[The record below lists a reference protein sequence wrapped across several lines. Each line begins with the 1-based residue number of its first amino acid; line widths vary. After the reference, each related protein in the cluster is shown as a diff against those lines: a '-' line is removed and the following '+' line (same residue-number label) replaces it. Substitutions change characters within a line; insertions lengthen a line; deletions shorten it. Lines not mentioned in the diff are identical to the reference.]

1 MGYSST
7 SITKGLCAMTDTTPR
22 QHDVLTDFL
31 YRWERRWRWQTL
43 VRWLPRVLAV
53 MLISGLL
60 TIGVVF
66 MAQAWANAIV
76 WISLVML
83 SVLVISGAIILWRE
97 KRSLPQAAQYY
108 DREWHLQE
116 RLTTA
121 LEIQNGRI
129 HANPLNSY
137 QVADALQLAQTIDV
151 RKQLPLAWRGR
162 EWLAVAVCAILL
174 AFAFTL
180 LTLLAPAFDSLSADT
195 RQAVDDASDTL
206 KDIAQQIAQD
216 PTLDA
221 LTRENLLQSIETN
234 LQALAQPNLTA
245 EEAFAVTSNVQ
256 TELQATA
263 ETLSQSAQL
272 AEGAFANAR
281 DALSNGGENS
291 AQTLGEALSDAQ
303 QQVQQ
308 GENGQELAQS
318 LDNAAQELL
327 SNNPEL
333 AQSLQNAAQS
343 LREGDLEAAQSEL
356 QNAQQSAQSAEQQN
370 QSAQQSAQSLQNA
383 SQEMNNASS
392 QIAQSEQAQ
401 NQSSQS
407 GQNQQQES
415 PQGQQGQSDQTGEN
429 QQGQEGNQSSEGQEG
444 QQGQNQQGQESQ
456 DGQQGQSSQEGQEG
470 QSQQDGQSPSN
481 GGQPNSEQA
490 QNSQQSGNN
499 NSDSPSNAQAQP
511 SNNAQPQSGDGTT
524 NTQSSESNAPQPDGA
539 GDSAG
544 NRDSSDNPDGEG
556 ERDYAPVY
564 APNVPQV
571 STNGENASLE
581 SSASDSPV
589 RPGDTLTTS
598 DESANAV
605 PYNQVFEAYAN
616 QASRALESDYVPLGL
631 QDVIQAY
638 FQNLEP

>member
-1 MGYSST
+1 
-7 SITKGLCAMTDTTPR
+7 MTDTTPH
-22 QHDVLTDFL
+22 QHDVLYTYL
-31 YRWERRWRWQTL
+31 TRWERRWRWQTAL
-43 VRWLPRVLAV
+43 RWLPRVLVV
-53 MLISGLL
+53 MFISGVLA
-60 TIGVVF
+60 IGVAII
-66 MAQAWANAIV
+66 AQAWASVGLWVA
-76 WISLVML
+76 LVML
-83 SVLVISGAIILWRE
+83 GVLLISGAIIIWRE

-108 DREWHLQE
+108 DRKWQLQE

-129 HANPLNSY
+129 HDNPLNVY
-137 QVADALQLAQTIDV
+137 QVADALQIAQTIDV
-151 RKQLPLAWRGR
+151 RKQLPLILRRR
-162 EWLAVAVCAILL
+162 EWLAVLLCGILL
-174 AFAFTL
+174 ALGLVLMTL
-180 LTLLAPAFDSLSADT
+180 IAPSFDTLSADT
-195 RQAVDDASDTL
+195 RQAIDDASDSL

-221 LTRENLLQSIETN
+221 LTRENLLQTIETN
-234 LQALAQPNLTA
+234 LQTLAQPNLTA
-245 EEAFAVTSNVQ
+245 EEAFATTSNVQ
-256 TELQATA
+256 TELQAVA
-263 ETLSQSAQL
+263 ETLSQTTQQAQ
-272 AEGAFANAR
+272 GALANAR
-281 DALSNGGENS
+281 DALGNNGES
-291 AQTLGEALSDAQ
+291 SPQSLGEALSDAQ

-343 LREGDLEAAQSEL
+343 LRQGDLETAQSEL

-383 SQEMNNASS
+383 AQDMNNASS
-392 QIAQSEQAQ
+392 DIAQSEQAQ
-401 NQSSQS
+401 NQSSQAEQN
-407 GQNQQQES
+407 GQNQQGE
-415 PQGQQGQSDQTGEN
+415 QGQSDQTGEN

-444 QQGQNQQGQESQ
+444 QQGQSNQEGQNQQGQESQ
-456 DGQQGQSSQEGQEG
+456 DGQQGQSSQDGQNQDG
-470 QSQQDGQSPSN
+470 QSQQDGQSSSN
-481 GGQPNSEQA
+481 GEQPNSDPA
-490 QNSQQSGNN
+490 QNSDQSGNN
-499 NSDSPSNAQAQP
+499 NSDSPSNTQGQP
-511 SNNAQPQSGDGTT
+511 SDNARPQSGDGS
-524 NTQSSESNAPQPDGA
+524 NNSQSSESNAPQPDGA

-571 STNGENASLE
+571 PNTGENASLE

-598 DESANAV
+598 DESASAV